1 MPTDKIV
8 EAIANILVANPEL
21 ANLINAK
28 VNDTT
33 ARAKQAENAKAKKLE
48 EIDYELKVLE
58 ENRVSFIKEIDH
70 LKKII
75 ASINGKAGS
84 LIKLRK
90 QIADGTAPAQAGQPK
105 AADDLKK
112 VVSELFN
119 IEWI

>member
-21 ANLINAK
+21 ANLINTK

-33 ARAKQAENAKAKKLE
+33 TRAKQTEVAKAKKLK
-48 EIDYELKVLE
+48 EIDDELKVLE
-58 ENRVSFIKEIDH
+58 ENRASFLKEIDR
-70 LKKII
+70 LKTIN
-75 ASINGKAGS
+75 ASINGKIGS

-90 QIADGTAPAQAGQPK
+90 QIADGTAPVQAGQPK
-105 AADDLKK
+105 PADDLKK
-112 VVSELFN
+112 VVSKLFN